1 MQPQNRP
8 YFLGVN
14 LGYAVNRYPEP
25 HDWVETVKTIGIKR
39 IQFVADLLNPVLP
52 QSIRERKI
60 AQIKELCSSNNLAIE
75 SAFTGAFTRVNH
87 FGSEDEEL
95 REYWLKWFLEYA
107 KQMSQLGV
115 TSIGGHPGILSL
127 KNDSDSD
134 LRRKRMLNISEY
146 WVRLFARIEH
156 LGISTILW
164 EPMSISREI
173 GHTIS
178 DALFFQELL
187 ESQGGNS
194 FKICL
199 DLDHGDL
206 ESKCASDR
214 NPIEWIRKF
223 GDRIGSLHLKQT
235 MPDRRR
241 HMSFTPEN
249 NMKGTVVASE
259 ILSAL
264 EASSVNSLTMYLE
277 LGFKERNPDDRN
289 AVLENALSVNYW
301 KEAGARIN

>member
-1 MQPQNRP
+1 MQQRNNT
-8 YFLGVN
+8 FSIGVN

-25 HDWVETVKTIGIKR
+25 QDWVETVKTIGVKR

-52 QSIRERKI
+52 QSIREKKI
-60 AQIKELCSSNNLAIE
+60 ALINELCTQNDLMIE

-87 FGSEDEEL
+87 FGSEDEEV
-95 REYWLKWFLEYA
+95 RKYWLSWFFEYA

-127 KNDSDSD
+127 KSDSNLD
-134 LRRKRMLNISEY
+134 TRKKRMLDISIY
-146 WVRLFARIEH
+146 WQRLLESIEP
-156 LGISTILW
+156 LGIRTILW

-178 DALFFQELL
+178 DATYFQELL
-187 ESQGGNS
+187 ERRGGNS

-206 ESKCASDR
+206 ESDNASDR
-214 NPIEWIRKF
+214 NPIDWISSF
-223 GDRIGSLHLKQT
+223 GDRIGALHLKQT
-235 MPDRRR
+235 TPDRRK

-249 NMKGTVVASE
+249 NKNGTVVASE

-264 EASSVNSLTMYLE
+264 EASSVSSLTMYLE
-277 LGFKERNPDDRN
+277 LGFRERNPDDRN
-289 AVLENALSVNYW
+289 AIQENALSVVYW
-301 KEAGARIN
+301 KEAGAELN